1 MAGMMLK
8 MMNPMGSMP
17 VSRSRSEKISYMV
30 HNPISRSVLTAAR
43 GRNILKIAG
52 LRIRLDLSRIQIR
65 PPRKKNRIRI
75 PLHEHQI
82 WIRIRPYKLNFCISK
97 LNSNIQLI
105 PPLFFCFL
113 LNGCSA
119 ITLIPIF
126 GRFCLF
132 ILN

>member
-1 MAGMMLK
+1 MPLIPVFFIHPVYFLNFGNIVLYFRLKTEESKMAGMMLK

-30 HNPISRSVLTAAR
+30 HNPISRSVLSAAR

-52 LRIRLDLSRIQIR
+52 LRNRLDLSRIQIR

-97 LNSNIQLI
+97 
-105 PPLFFCFL
+105 
-113 LNGCSA
+113 
-119 ITLIPIF
+119 
-126 GRFCLF
+126 
-132 ILN
+132 